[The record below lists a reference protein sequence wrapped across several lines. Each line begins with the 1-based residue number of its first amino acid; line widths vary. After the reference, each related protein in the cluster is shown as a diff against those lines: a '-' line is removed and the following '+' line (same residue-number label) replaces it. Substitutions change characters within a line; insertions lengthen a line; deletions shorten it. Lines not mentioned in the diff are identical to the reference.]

1 MLFVKGLFV
10 NGRPAPEQGPHI
22 SALDRGFTLGDGVF
36 ETMRAA
42 GRRGYRWEA
51 HLARL
56 RAGTRLLDLPLDGLD
71 LSALLAHALARAAL
85 PQAVVR
91 LTVSRGVD
99 PGRGVAVPPS
109 LHPTVV
115 ARVLPLGLPPAE
127 PVRAIVATTRRNERS
142 PLSRVKSLSYA
153 GSVLARLEAQRRGVD
168 DALLRN
174 TRGALAGATTS
185 NLFAVLDGTLVTPP
199 VRAGAL
205 PGTARAFV
213 LAAALDLCMPAREAD
228 LRPRDLLAAEE
239 AFLTNAVLGVRPL
252 VAMDGQALGDG
263 RPGPRTAA
271 LRAAWDEAWAAFVA
285 GAS

>member
-1 MLFVKGLFV
+1 MLFV
-10 NGRPAPEQGPHI
+10 NGRPAPEEGPRI

-42 GRRGYRWEA
+42 GRRVYRWEA

-56 RAGTRLLDLPLDGLD
+56 RAGALLLALPIDALDLP
-71 LSALLAHALARAAL
+71 ALLDDALARAAL

-99 PGRGVAVPPS
+99 AGRGVAVPPG
-109 LHPTVV
+109 LRPTVV
-115 ARVLPLGLPPAE
+115 VRVLPLAPPPGE
-127 PVRAIVATTRRNERS
+127 PARAIVATTRRDERS

-174 TRGALAGATTS
+174 TRGTLAGATTS

-213 LAAALDLCMPAREAD
+213 LTAAQGLGMPAREVD
-228 LRPRDLLAAEE
+228 LRP
-239 AFLTNAVLGVRPL
+239 
-252 VAMDGQALGDG
+252 
-263 RPGPRTAA
+263 
-271 LRAAWDEAWAAFVA
+271 
-285 GAS
+285 